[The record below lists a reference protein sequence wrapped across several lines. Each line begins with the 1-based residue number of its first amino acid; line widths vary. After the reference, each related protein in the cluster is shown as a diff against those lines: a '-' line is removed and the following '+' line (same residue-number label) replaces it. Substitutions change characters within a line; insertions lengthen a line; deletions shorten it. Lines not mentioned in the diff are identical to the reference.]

1 MGRYGVHT
9 RARRQDESDELPG
22 IVIRSSDDSTPPP
35 RISAFV
41 YGRRGDPAPTLPFGR
56 WKEVA

>member
-9 RARRQDESDELPG
+9 RARRPDETGDLPG
-22 IVIRSSDDSTPPP
+22 IVIRASEEGTPSP

-41 YGRRGDPAPTLPFGR
+41 YGRRSEPAPTLPFGR
-56 WKEVA
+56 WKKVA